1 MNERRLIRLAL
12 ILLVAIAVV
21 IVAKYM
27 LTEAVTNLGNA
38 ALEKQRAAGMQRA
51 PEAARPVA
59 AEPLFE
65 PVPASTVEVASDV
78 ASAVPPSDT
87 TSR

>member
-1 MNERRLIRLAL
+1 MDERRLIRLAV
-12 ILLVAIAVV
+12 ILLVAIAIII
-21 IVAKYM
+21 IVKYL

-38 ALEKQRAAGMQRA
+38 ALEKKRAAAMRQA
-51 PEAARPVA
+51 PEAAKPVA
-59 AEPLFE
+59 TEPLLK
-65 PVPASTVEVASDV
+65 PVPASAVEVTSDV

>member
-1 MNERRLIRLAL
+1 MNERRLIRLAV
-12 ILLVAIAVV
+12 ILLVAIA
-21 IVAKYM
+21 IIAKYL
-27 LTEAVTNLGNA
+27 LTEAVTNLSNA
-38 ALEKQRAAGMQRA
+38 ALEKKRTAVMQQA

-59 AEPLFE
+59 TEPLPE
-65 PVPASTVEVASDV
+65 PVPASAVEVTSDV

>member
-21 IVAKYM
+21 IVAKYL

-38 ALEKQRAAGMQRA
+38 ALEKKRAAVMQRA
-51 PEAARPVA
+51 PEAARAVET
-59 AEPLFE
+59 EPLPE
-65 PVPASTVEVASDV
+65 PVPASAIEVASDV